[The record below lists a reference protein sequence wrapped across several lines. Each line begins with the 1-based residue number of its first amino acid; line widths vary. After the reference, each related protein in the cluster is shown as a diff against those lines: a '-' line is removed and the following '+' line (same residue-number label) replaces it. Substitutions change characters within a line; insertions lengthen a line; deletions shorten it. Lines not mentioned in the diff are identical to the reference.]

1 MFAFQ
6 LLQTFQR
13 AVLRRAFKSRT
24 RLIVRVIFV
33 SYTCGCAL
41 SDSREL
47 RTPLRELILKCA
59 LRLSYI
65 VTVRKVRVTLVL
77 LALTAMSL
85 YDINIS
91 SCTRCRTREV
101 NWSSGLVSIGRLV
114 EYTCTSC
121 LDSDRLGTHRA
132 AFLTLYQKLHKAL
145 PQTCLANIYAFTYPG
160 CYNQWKKLN
169 WYNYMQRRATLKFF
183 LAGAPWTNNWL
194 HDLHRK
200 LQRQGNR
207 TCLWKGKVYRTSTW
221 NIYTDLYSVICDY
234 LI

>member
-1 MFAFQ
+1 M
-6 LLQTFQR
+6 
-13 AVLRRAFKSRT
+13 
-24 RLIVRVIFV
+24 
-33 SYTCGCAL
+33 
-41 SDSREL
+41 
-47 RTPLRELILKCA
+47 
-59 LRLSYI
+59 
-65 VTVRKVRVTLVL
+65 TLVL

-145 PQTCLANIYAFTYPG
+145 PQTCLTNIYAFTYPG
-160 CYNQWKKLN
+160 VYNQWEKLN

-207 TCLWKGKVYRTSTW
+207 RYYRTYIG
-221 NIYTDLYSVICDY
+221 NYTDLYSAICDY